1 MAIVKNNL
9 TGLYYDDVTG
19 ETVDPRTATDN
30 KFKTY
35 GVMQSDVNP
44 DGVGSANPAEGI
56 MGAGLSLL
64 GNAAGGVVGSLAT
77 GGLST
82 LGSIGGQAISGLF
95 GNDKESQ
102 QKAAMQN
109 ALDMQEKSIQNEIK
123 YQEAKNLASQTNSL
137 GLTGQAA
144 ALDAQRAMDKN
155 GPTADAMSAAR
166 NMTAQANSGLMGAQ
180 SQANLARITGQQQ
193 ANTMMAN
200 ARAMSGGNPASAM
213 ALMGKIGD
221 QLGANNLQAL
231 QAGNDALQ
239 RANSQAVQA
248 QGQAGSLLDDSR
260 KTNFSTNV
268 APHLTSTNATANGTA
283 AATTSSGSSAS
294 SMERGESINPF
305 ENAAAQWQSNISAEQ
320 AAKQRTGASLLGYG
334 AYRKAKSGGNMY
346 GDGSY

>member
-1 MAIVKNNL
+1 MEEEWWNSFTPGGYNPLNPK
-9 TGLYYDDVTG
+9 
-19 ETVDPRTATDN
+19 TATDN

-44 DGVGSANPAEGI
+44 DGAGSANPAEGI
-56 MGAGLSLL
+56 MGAGMSLL
-64 GNAAGGVVGSLAT
+64 GNAAGGVLGSLAT

-82 LGSIGGQAISGLF
+82 LGSIAGQGIAGLF
-95 GNDKESQ
+95 GADKTSA

-137 GLTGQAA
+137 GMTGQAA

-248 QGQAGSLLDDSR
+248 QGQAGNLLDDSR

-268 APHLTSTNATANGTA
+268 APHLTNTNATANGTA

-305 ENAAAQWQSNISAEQ
+305 ENAAAQWQSNISSEQ